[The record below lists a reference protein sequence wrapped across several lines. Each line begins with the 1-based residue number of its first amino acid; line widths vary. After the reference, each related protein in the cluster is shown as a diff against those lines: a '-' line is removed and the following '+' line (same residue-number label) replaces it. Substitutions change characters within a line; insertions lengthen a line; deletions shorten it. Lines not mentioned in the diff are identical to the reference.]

1 MFLLFL
7 VVCGVIALVVV
18 KVVKPNAA
26 AIQAAT
32 PDVIKNAT
40 NTVLSNVP
48 GVNHR
53 HRALLMERPAA
64 GQIDS
69 GGKWRH
75 WISIPQQQQQQ
86 DRPSKQPCHGHQHHS
101 TQHQHNTAHLHHH
114 QQQQQDAELEAI
126 AKARHQLWQSS
137 WHYALSS
144 GRWRARR
151 LA

>member
-40 NTVLSNVP
+40 NTALSNIP

-75 WISIPQQQQQQ
+75 WITVPQQQQ
-86 DRPSKQPCHGHQHHS
+86 DRPSKQPCLGHQHHS
-101 TQHQHNTAHLHHH
+101 TQHQHNKAHPHH
-114 QQQQQDAELEAI
+114 QQQQQDAELAAV
-126 AKARHQLWQSS
+126 AKARQQVWQSS
-137 WHYALSS
+137 WLYGLSS